1 MSSRSDAK
9 PCLKIIVLV
18 VYDIIVV
25 NGGDGM
31 RQIEG
36 QLDLFSDIV
45 PEDSER
51 DLYGAACKEAE
62 ERGALHIGTV
72 MRLFR
77 IPATKAQ
84 ELLHEMQERGVLDS
98 RCRFEE
104 KKVKI

>member
-1 MSSRSDAK
+1 
-9 PCLKIIVLV
+9 
-18 VYDIIVV
+18 
-25 NGGDGM
+25 M

-45 PEDSER
+45 PEVSER
-51 DLYGAACKEAE
+51 DLYSAACKEAE
-62 ERGALHIGTV
+62 ERGALHIGTA

-77 IPATKAQ
+77 IPAVKAQ
-84 ELLHEMQERGVLDS
+84 ELLQEMQERGVLDS

>member
-1 MSSRSDAK
+1 
-9 PCLKIIVLV
+9 
-18 VYDIIVV
+18 
-25 NGGDGM
+25 M